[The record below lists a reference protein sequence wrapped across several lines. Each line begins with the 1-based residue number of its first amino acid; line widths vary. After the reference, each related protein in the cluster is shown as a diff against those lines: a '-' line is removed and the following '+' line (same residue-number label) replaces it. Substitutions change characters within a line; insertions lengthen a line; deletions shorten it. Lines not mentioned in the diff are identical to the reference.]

1 MIKFGKWIA
10 KHKVIIVIISML
22 LLIPSFLGMA
32 ATRVNYDILSYLPE
46 SLETVEG
53 QDIMVD
59 EFGMGA
65 FSMVVVED
73 MELKD
78 VAALKEKFQNVEHVK
93 DVLWYDSV
101 ADLSIPVSMIP
112 EKFKDGFFND
122 DATMMIALFDNTTS
136 SDAAMEAVSDMRKI
150 ANEQCFISGMSGVV
164 TDIKNLA
171 LEEMPIYVVIAACL
185 SLLVLLLAMDSLVIP
200 VLFLLSV
207 GLAVVYNLG
216 TNIFFGEVCYITK
229 SLTAVLQL
237 GVTMDYSIFLLNSFE
252 AYKKK
257 YDSKDRAMAHAIAD
271 TFKSVAGSSVTTIA
285 GFLALCVMTF
295 ALGRDMGI
303 VMAKGVVIGVIC
315 CITTLPAMILV
326 FDGVI
331 EKTKHK
337 PLVKS
342 LDKASGFITK
352 HYKVWLLVF
361 LVMLYPAVYGNNHT
375 QIYYN
380 IDKSLPATLD
390 SNVSNEK
397 LKEDF
402 DMSTVHMILL
412 KNGLDSKEKTQMLD
426 QIDKVDG
433 VKWSLGMNSLIGPT
447 FPESMIPSNIKKMLQ
462 SDNYE
467 VQFICSE
474 YSSATDECNA
484 QLDAIQKI
492 VKKYS
497 PESMVIGEA
506 PLMKDLQ
513 DTTNVDLQ
521 RVNILSMAAIFLI
534 ILFVFKSISL
544 PFILLFVIE
553 FAIFVNMAIPYY
565 QGVTLPFVAS
575 IVIGAIQLGAT
586 VDYAILM
593 TSRYQKERR
602 KGFGKKEAVMNAHK
616 ACALSIMTS
625 GFSFFAATFGVAWYS
640 KVDMIG
646 AICTLLSRGALI
658 SMACVI
664 FILPAMFIIF
674 DKVICKTSIDFLGEK
689 ANQLVQDEAGAPGT
703 GQAAFPG
710 NSSERAAGLLG
721 LLGDRR
727 KARKPV
733 SHRKRCV
740 LCVHAGHGRSLGAIC
755 AANHGKTWR

>member
-10 KHKVIIVIISML
+10 KHKVIIVIISLL

-32 ATRVNYDILSYLPE
+32 ATRVNYDILSYLPD

-73 MELKD
+73 MDLKD
-78 VAALKEKFQNVEHVK
+78 VAALKQKFQDVEHVK

-112 EKFKDGFFND
+112 NKFKDAFFNG

-136 SDAAMEAVSDMRKI
+136 SDAAMEAVTDMRKI

-164 TDIKNLA
+164 TDIKNIA

-185 SLLVLLLAMDSLVIP
+185 SLLVLILAMDSLVVP
-200 VLFLLSV
+200 VLFLISV

-216 TNIFFGEVCYITK
+216 SNIFLGQVCYITK

-257 YDSKDRAMAHAIAD
+257 YDEKERAMAHAIAD

-315 CITTLPAMILV
+315 CVTVLPAMILV
-326 FDGVI
+326 FDKAI

-337 PLVKS
+337 ALLPNM
-342 LDKASGFITK
+342 DKASGFITK
-352 HYKVWLLVF
+352 HYKVWLIVF
-361 LVMLYPAVYGNNHT
+361 LVLLYPAIYGNNHT

-402 DMSTVHMILL
+402 DMSTVHMVLL
-412 KNGLDSKEKTQMLD
+412 KNGLDSKQKTQMLD
-426 QIDKVDG
+426 QIEKVDG

-447 FPESMIPSNIKKMLQ
+447 FPESMIPSNIKEMLQ

-467 VQFICSE
+467 VQFVCSE

-492 VKKYS
+492 VKEYS

-513 DTTNVDLQ
+513 DTTDVDLQ
-521 RVNILSMAAIFLI
+521 RVNILSMAAIFVI

-544 PFILLFVIE
+544 PFILLAVIE

-593 TSRYQKERR
+593 TSNYQKQRHLGR
-602 KGFGKKEAVMNAHK
+602 TKKESISIAHK
-616 ACALSIMTS
+616 FSMKSIIIS
-625 GFSFFAATFGVAWYS
+625 GCSFFAATFGVALYS
-640 KVDMIG
+640 QVDMIG
-646 AICTLLSRGALI
+646 SICTLLARGAVI
-658 SMACVI
+658 STVVVLLV
-664 FILPAMFIIF
+664 LPAMFMVF
-674 DKVICKTSIDFLGEK
+674 DPVIVHTSKGFLPDK
-689 ANQLVQDEAGAPGT
+689 
-703 GQAAFPG
+703 
-710 NSSERAAGLLG
+710 
-721 LLGDRR
+721 
-727 KARKPV
+727 K
-733 SHRKRCV
+733 
-740 LCVHAGHGRSLGAIC
+740 
-755 AANHGKTWR
+755 

>member
-1 MIKFGKWIA
+1 MIKVGKWIA
-10 KHKVIIVIISML
+10 KHKVLIVLISMI
-22 LLIPSFLGMA
+22 LLIPSVIGMA
-32 ATRVNYDILSYLPE
+32 ATRVNYDILSYLPD

-73 MELKD
+73 MDLKD
-78 VAALKEKFQNVEHVK
+78 VAALKEKFQDVEHVK

-112 EKFKDGFFND
+112 AKFKDGFFNG
-122 DATMMIALFDNTTS
+122 DATMMIALFDDTTS
-136 SDAAMEAVSDMRKI
+136 SDAAMEAVTDMRKI

-164 TDIKNLA
+164 TDIKNIA
-171 LEEMPIYVVIAACL
+171 LQEMPIYVVIAACL

-216 TNIFFGEVCYITK
+216 SNIFLGEVCYITK

-257 YDSKDRAMAHAIAD
+257 YDAKDRAMAHAIAD

-315 CITTLPAMILV
+315 CVTVLPAMILV

-337 PLVKS
+337 PLIRS
-342 LDKASGFITK
+342 MDKPSGFITK
-352 HYKVWLLVF
+352 HYKVWLLIF
-361 LVMLYPAVYGNNHT
+361 LILLYPAVYGNNHT

-402 DMSTVHMILL
+402 DMSTVHMVLL

-447 FPESMIPSNIKKMLQ
+447 FPESMIPSNIKEMLQ

-484 QLDAIQKI
+484 QLDKIQKI

-513 DTTNVDLQ
+513 DTTDVDLQ
-521 RVNILSMAAIFLI
+521 RVNILSMAAIFVI

-544 PFILLFVIE
+544 PFILLAVIE

-593 TSRYQKERR
+593 TSNYQKQRHLG
-602 KGFGKKEAVMNAHK
+602 KTKKEAISIAHK
-616 ACALSIMTS
+616 FSMKSIIVS
-625 GFSFFAATFGVAWYS
+625 GCSFFAATFGVALYS
-640 KVDMIG
+640 QVDMIG
-646 AICTLLSRGALI
+646 AICTLLARGAVI
-658 SMACVI
+658 STIVVLLV
-664 FILPAMFIIF
+664 LPAMFMVFDPIIVHTSKGF
-674 DKVICKTSIDFLGEK
+674 LPDKK
-689 ANQLVQDEAGAPGT
+689 
-703 GQAAFPG
+703 
-710 NSSERAAGLLG
+710 
-721 LLGDRR
+721 
-727 KARKPV
+727 
-733 SHRKRCV
+733 
-740 LCVHAGHGRSLGAIC
+740 
-755 AANHGKTWR
+755 

>member
-10 KHKVIIVIISML
+10 KHKVLIVIISML

-32 ATRVNYDILSYLPE
+32 ATRVNYDILSYLPD

-78 VAALKEKFQNVEHVK
+78 VAKLKEKFQDVEHVK

-112 EKFKDGFFND
+112 AKFKDGFFNG
-122 DATMMIALFDNTTS
+122 DATMMIALFDDTTS
-136 SDAAMEAVSDMRKI
+136 SDAAMEAVTDMRKI

-164 TDIKNLA
+164 TDIKNIA
-171 LEEMPIYVVIAACL
+171 LQEMPIYVVIAACL

-216 TNIFFGEVCYITK
+216 SNIFLGEVCYITK

-257 YDSKDRAMAHAIAD
+257 YDAKDRAMAHAIAD

-315 CITTLPAMILV
+315 CVTVLPAMILV

-337 PLVKS
+337 PLIRS
-342 LDKASGFITK
+342 MDKPSGFITK
-352 HYKVWLLVF
+352 HYKVWLLIF
-361 LVMLYPAVYGNNHT
+361 LILLYPAVYGNNHT

-402 DMSTVHMILL
+402 DMSTVHMVLL

-447 FPESMIPSNIKKMLQ
+447 FPESMIPSNIKEMLQ

-484 QLDAIQKI
+484 QLDEIQKI
-492 VKKYS
+492 VKKFS

-513 DTTNVDLQ
+513 DTTDVDLQ

-544 PFILLFVIE
+544 PFILLAVIE

-593 TSRYQKERR
+593 TSNYQKQRHLG
-602 KGFGKKEAVMNAHK
+602 KTKKEAISIAHK
-616 ACALSIMTS
+616 FSMKSIIVS
-625 GFSFFAATFGVAWYS
+625 GCSFFAATFGVALYS

-646 AICTLLSRGALI
+646 AICTLLARGAVI
-658 SMACVI
+658 STIVVLLV
-664 FILPAMFIIF
+664 LPAMFMVF
-674 DKVICKTSIDFLGEK
+674 DPVIVHTSKGFLPDK
-689 ANQLVQDEAGAPGT
+689 
-703 GQAAFPG
+703 
-710 NSSERAAGLLG
+710 
-721 LLGDRR
+721 
-727 KARKPV
+727 K
-733 SHRKRCV
+733 
-740 LCVHAGHGRSLGAIC
+740 
-755 AANHGKTWR
+755 

>member
-112 EKFKDGFFND
+112 EKFKDGFFNG

-257 YDSKDRAMAHAIAD
+257 YDAKDRAMAHAIAD

-315 CITTLPAMILV
+315 CVTVLPAMILV

-337 PLVKS
+337 PLIRS
-342 LDKASGFITK
+342 MDKPSGFITK
-352 HYKVWLLVF
+352 HYKVWLLIF
-361 LVMLYPAVYGNNHT
+361 LILLYPAVYGNNHT

-402 DMSTVHMILL
+402 DMSTVHMVLL

-447 FPESMIPSNIKKMLQ
+447 FPESMIPSNIKEMLQ

-484 QLDAIQKI
+484 QLDEIQKI

-513 DTTNVDLQ
+513 DTTDVDLQ
-521 RVNILSMAAIFLI
+521 RVNILSMAAIFVI

-544 PFILLFVIE
+544 PFILLAVIE

-593 TSRYQKERR
+593 TSNYQKQRHLG
-602 KGFGKKEAVMNAHK
+602 KTKKEAISIAHK
-616 ACALSIMTS
+616 FSMKSIIVS
-625 GFSFFAATFGVAWYS
+625 GCSFFAATFGVALYS

-646 AICTLLSRGALI
+646 AICTLLARGAVI
-658 SMACVI
+658 STIVVLLV
-664 FILPAMFIIF
+664 LPAMFMVFDPIIVHTSKGF
-674 DKVICKTSIDFLGEK
+674 LPDKK
-689 ANQLVQDEAGAPGT
+689 
-703 GQAAFPG
+703 
-710 NSSERAAGLLG
+710 
-721 LLGDRR
+721 
-727 KARKPV
+727 
-733 SHRKRCV
+733 
-740 LCVHAGHGRSLGAIC
+740 
-755 AANHGKTWR
+755 